1 MNVCGVQQCLKSL
14 LRAVGILHGAAC
26 RRAGAACAT
35 LEPTGMARQLPR
47 AGVRK
52 ARRAR
57 QIERHIESWEVS
69 GGQALAMLFRPGP
82 PPDMKR

>member
-1 MNVCGVQQCLKSL
+1 
-14 LRAVGILHGAAC
+14 
-26 RRAGAACAT
+26 
-35 LEPTGMARQLPR
+35 MARQLPR